1 MNLHTYVDMVDVLV
15 SMGNYQNGNIYGNMI
30 EQGLQKYYFSF
41 SVIISTIHG
50 HINATQRKNK

>member
-1 MNLHTYVDMVDVLV
+1 MYTYVDMVDVLV

-30 EQGLQKYYFSF
+30 ELGLQKYYFSF

-50 HINATQRKNK
+50 HINATQRTNK